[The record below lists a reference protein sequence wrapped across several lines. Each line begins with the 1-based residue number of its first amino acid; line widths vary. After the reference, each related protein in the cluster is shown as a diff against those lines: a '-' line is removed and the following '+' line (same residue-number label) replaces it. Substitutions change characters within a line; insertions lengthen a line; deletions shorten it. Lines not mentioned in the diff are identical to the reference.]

1 MKEVDL
7 IIIGGGPAGITAATE
22 AARIGASV
30 ALIDENENLGGKV
43 FGPTGNAI
51 KGSAS
56 DKIEKDIRSQILKN
70 FNRVRDNISVFL
82 NTEVWDIV
90 DQRIV
95 SLYPRDGS
103 DKQIKCIKGEKLI
116 ISIGAFEKA
125 IPFPGWTLPGVFS
138 VGGLNTLVKK
148 GILPGKR
155 FLIAGTGPLQLV
167 LANHLINAGANLST
181 IVNAASLGDITASAF
196 KLLASIDSLKL
207 RSGFDYLRNIKR
219 HHIPIYRS
227 HIISKVYGTREVEKA
242 EIVKVDRSWNPV
254 RGTEKEINVDS
265 VAYGFGL
272 IPCTELTRL
281 CGCRHIYDERRGYW
295 RVDLNQRME
304 TSISGVFAAGDGL
317 TIKGYSAAIEEGRV
331 AALEAC
337 TQLDRL
343 GRSEADRLLR
353 PALRKLK
360 RSNQF
365 GQIMDALSTPQPGIF
380 NILTDDTVVCRC
392 EEVTMQDVIAAVAD
406 GARDV
411 NDIKR
416 RTRLGMGHCQG
427 RFCGQVINE
436 LMWRLTDV
444 RKQRE
449 VFTPR
454 TPAKPVPFGR
464 LAGE

>member
-22 AARIGASV
+22 AARMGTAV

-43 FGPTGNAI
+43 FGPQGSTI

-56 DKIEKDIRSQILKN
+56 NKIEDGLRRQIMKD
-70 FNRVRDNISVFL
+70 FGRVRDKISIYL
-82 NTEVWDIV
+82 NTAVWDIV
-90 DQRIV
+90 DQRV
-95 SLYPRDGS
+95 VLLYSKSGPAEEAKR
-103 DKQIKCIKGEKLI
+103 IKADKLI
-116 ISIGAFEKA
+116 ISVGAFEKA

-155 FLIAGTGPLQLV
+155 FLLAGTGPLQLV
-167 LANHLINAGANLST
+167 LANHLINAGADLSA
-181 IVNAASLGDITASAF
+181 IVNAASLKDIAASAF
-196 KLLASIDSLKL
+196 KLFASIDHLKI
-207 RSGFDYLRNIKR
+207 RSGFDYLQNIKR
-219 HHIPIYRS
+219 HNISVYRS
-227 HIISKVYGTREVEKA
+227 HIISKVYGTSGVEKA
-242 EIVKVDRSWNPV
+242 EIVKVDRSWNPI
-254 RGTEKEINVDS
+254 RGTEKAINVDS

-281 CGCRHIYDERRGYW
+281 CGCKHIYDERLGYW
-295 RVDLNQRME
+295 RVELNERRE
-304 TSISGVFAAGDGL
+304 TNISGVFAAGDGL

-337 TQLDRL
+337 AQLDRIS
-343 GRSEADRLLR
+343 RREADRLVQ

-360 RSNQF
+360 RFNRF
-365 GQIMDALSTPQPGIF
+365 GQIMDILSTPRPGIF
-380 NILTDDTVVCRC
+380 NILSDDTVVCRC
-392 EEVTMQDVIAAVAD
+392 EEVTMQDVISAVAD
-406 GARDV
+406 GATDV

-436 LMWRLTDV
+436 LIWRLTGV

-449 VFTPR
+449 IFTPR
-454 TPAKPVPFGR
+454 TPAKPVPFAC

>member
-1 MKEVDL
+1 MNEVDL
-7 IIIGGGPAGITAATE
+7 VIIGGGPAGITAATE
-22 AARIGASV
+22 AARMGTSV
-30 ALIDENENLGGKV
+30 ALIEENQNLGGKV
-43 FGPTGNAI
+43 FAPTGSTI
-51 KGSAS
+51 KGSAA
-56 DKIEKDIRSQILKN
+56 DEIEKSIGSRILKD
-70 FNRVRDNISVFL
+70 FERVRDNISVFL
-82 NTEVWDIV
+82 RTELWGFADQKIV
-90 DQRIV
+90 LLYSEADAEKPVKRI
-95 SLYPRDGS
+95 RGD
-103 DKQIKCIKGEKLI
+103 KLI
-116 ISIGAFEKA
+116 ISVGAFEKA

-155 FLIAGTGPLQLV
+155 FLLAGTGPLQLV
-167 LANHLINAGANLST
+167 LANHLIHAGARLSA
-181 IVNAASLGDITASAF
+181 IVDAASLKDIAANAF
-196 KLLASIDSLKL
+196 KLSANIDYLKI

-227 HIISKVYGTREVEKA
+227 HIVSKVYGTSEVEKA
-242 EIVKVDRSWNPV
+242 QIVKVDRSWNPIK
-254 RGTEKEINVDS
+254 GTEREISVDA

-281 CGCRHIYDERRGYW
+281 CGCKHIYDERLGYW
-295 RVDLNQRME
+295 RVVLNERME
-304 TSISGVFAAGDGL
+304 TSIPGVFAAGDSL

-337 TQLDRL
+337 AQLDRL
-343 GRSEADRLLR
+343 SRRDADKLLQ
-353 PALRKLK
+353 PSLRKLK
-360 RSNQF
+360 RFNRF
-365 GQIMDALSTPQPGIF
+365 GEILDVLSTPRPGIF
-380 NILTDDTVVCRC
+380 NILSDDTVVCRC
-392 EEVTMQDVIAAVAD
+392 EEVTMQDVISAVAN

-436 LMWRLTDV
+436 LIWRLTGV

-449 VFTPR
+449 MFTPR
-454 TPAKPVPFGR
+454 TPAKPVPFAF

>member
-7 IIIGGGPAGITAATE
+7 VIIGGGPAGITAATE
-22 AARIGASV
+22 AARMGASV

-43 FGPTGNAI
+43 FGPTGSTI
-51 KGSAS
+51 KGGAS
-56 DKIEKDIRSQILKN
+56 DKIEKNLRRQILKD
-70 FNRVRDNISVFL
+70 FDRVKDKVSLYL
-82 NTEVWDIV
+82 NTEVWDIF
-90 DQRIV
+90 DQRLV
-95 SLYPRDGS
+95 LLYTKSGS
-103 DKQIKCIKGEKLI
+103 VEQVNRIKGDKLI
-116 ISIGAFEKA
+116 ICVGAFEKA

-148 GILPGKR
+148 GILPGER
-155 FLIAGTGPLQLV
+155 FLIAGAGPLQLV
-167 LANHLINAGANLST
+167 LANHLINAGAALSA
-181 IVNAASLGDITASAF
+181 IVNAASLKDIAANAS
-196 KLLASIDSLKL
+196 KLFASIDYLKI

-219 HHIPIYRS
+219 HHIPIFRS

-242 EIVKVDRSWNPV
+242 EIVKVDRSWNPI
-254 RGTEKEINVDS
+254 RGTEKEIRVDS
-265 VAYGFGL
+265 VAFGFGL

-281 CGCRHIYDERRGYW
+281 CGCQHIYDEDLGYW
-295 RVDLNQRME
+295 RVELTERME
-304 TSISGVFAAGDGL
+304 TNVPGVFAAGDGQ

-337 TQLDRL
+337 TQLDRMD
-343 GRSEADRLLR
+343 RSEADRLLR

-360 RSNQF
+360 RFKQF
-365 GQIMDALSTPQPGIF
+365 GQIMDAISAPRPGIF
-380 NILTDDTVVCRC
+380 NILSDDTVVCRC
-392 EEVTMQDVIAAVAD
+392 EEVTLQDVISAVAD

-427 RFCGQVINE
+427 RFCGQVIND
-436 LMWRLTDV
+436 LIWRLTGV

-449 VFTPR
+449 IFTSR
-454 TPAKPVPFGR
+454 TPAKPIPFAC